1 MRSYQSVLILKPD
14 IDEVRVAE
22 ALEEIGEFIKS
33 NGGVCLKIENWGKK
47 RLAYRVKKNRFG
59 IYLNLYH
66 TLESAKV
73 SDLENKY
80 KLYSLIIKYM
90 VVRLEDDELERALGK
105 ETETEEE
112 ASAKDDDKTEKKD
125 DDKTE
130 KKDDEKTEKKENS

>member
-14 IDEVRVAE
+14 IDEARVAV
-22 ALEEIGEFIKS
+22 ALEKIGEFIKS
-33 NGGVCLKIENWGKK
+33 NGGACLKIENWGKK

-80 KLYSLIIKYM
+80 KLFDLIIKYM
-90 VVRLEDDELERALGK
+90 VLRLEDDELERALGK
-105 ETETEEE
+105 ESETEEA
-112 ASAKDDDKTEKKD
+112 ASANGDDKAEKK
-125 DDKTE
+125 TE
-130 KKDDEKTEKKENS
+130 TKKDS